1 MSDWLLGAAEAYNL
15 DSYEQRE
22 RYSTH
27 LLIPIE
33 TMRTVIRWSMESIP
47 DEVLIGFDPDPERPN
62 PEMVEDVF
70 GPAQTTFSGYGYL
83 LGTPHIVNVG
93 DSYSVHHVP
102 EEWTD
107 GVFSEERGARGS
119 RFASFLHSHP
129 NAYAHPSE
137 ADAEAADWTE
147 GVEMILGV
155 RFSPAPLG
163 LEWYDEEESHRRDL
177 NPEHVGEM
185 PVLARVAGRK
195 VHGFELIGYLRNG
208 EGVNL
213 LITDD
218 EGFPIGLSDFFK
230 MEKE

>member
-47 DEVLIGFDPDPERPN
+47 DEVLIGFDPDPARPN
-62 PEMVEDVF
+62 PEKVEEVF
-70 GPAQTTFSGYGYL
+70 GPSQSTFSGYGYL

-177 NPEHVGEM
+177 SPEQGGEL

-213 LITDD
+213 LITDV
-218 EGFPIGLSDFFK
+218 GGMPIGLDLAQ
-230 MEKE
+230 

>member
-1 MSDWLLGAAEAYNL
+1 MSDWLLDAVGAYNL

-22 RYSTH
+22 RYSTY

-70 GPAQTTFSGYGYL
+70 GPAQTTLSGYGYL

-213 LITDD
+213 LITDA
-218 EGFPIGLSDFFK
+218 EGMPIGLDID
-230 MEKE
+230 

>member
-1 MSDWLLGAAEAYNL
+1 MSDWLLGAVGAYNL

-177 NPEHVGEM
+177 NPEHVGGM

-208 EGVNL
+208 EGVNI
-213 LITDD
+213 LITDA
-218 EGFPIGLSDFFK
+218 EGSPIGLDLG
-230 MEKE
+230 

>member
-1 MSDWLLGAAEAYNL
+1 MSDWLLDAVGAYNL

-208 EGVNL
+208 EGVNI
-213 LITDD
+213 LITEQD
-218 EGFPIGLSDFFK
+218 GTPIGLDLSGD
-230 MEKE
+230 

>member
-47 DEVLIGFDPDPERPN
+47 DEVLIGFDPDTNRAN
-62 PEMVEDVF
+62 PDQVEEVF
-70 GPAQTTFSGYGYL
+70 GPAQSSFSGYGYL
-83 LGTPHIVNVG
+83 LGAPHIVNVG

-177 NPEHVGEM
+177 NPENGDGL

-195 VHGFELIGYLRNG
+195 IHGFELIGYLRNG
-208 EGVNL
+208 EGVNI
-213 LITDD
+213 LITEDD
-218 EGFPIGLSDFFK
+218 GSPIGLE
-230 MEKE
+230 MR

>member
-1 MSDWLLGAAEAYNL
+1 MSDWLLEAAEAYNL

-62 PEMVEDVF
+62 PEKVEEVF
-70 GPAQTTFSGYGYL
+70 GPSQSTFSGYGYL

-163 LEWYDEEESHRRDL
+163 LEWYDEEEGHRRDL
-177 NPEHVGEM
+177 NPEQGGEL

-208 EGVNL
+208 EGVNI
-213 LITDD
+213 LITEDD
-218 EGFPIGLSDFFK
+218 GVPIGLDLSND
-230 MEKE
+230 

>member
-62 PEMVEDVF
+62 PERVEEVF
-70 GPAQTTFSGYGYL
+70 GPSQSAFSGYGYL

-137 ADAEAADWTE
+137 ADADAADWTE

-177 NPEHVGEM
+177 NPEQDGEL
-185 PVLARVAGRK
+185 PLLARVAGRK

-213 LITDD
+213 LITDA
-218 EGFPIGLSDFFK
+218 EGIPIGLD
-230 MEKE
+230 MG

>member
-1 MSDWLLGAAEAYNL
+1 MEHGVDTGRGPDRVRPQPRAPQPRFGRGGL
-15 DSYEQRE
+15 
-22 RYSTH
+22 
-27 LLIPIE
+27 
-33 TMRTVIRWSMESIP
+33 RTPQS
-47 DEVLIGFDPDPERPN
+47 
-62 PEMVEDVF
+62 
-70 GPAQTTFSGYGYL
+70 TFSGSGFL
-83 LGTPHIVNVG
+83 LGEPHIVNVG

-129 NAYAHPSE
+129 NAYAHPSQ

-163 LEWYDEEESHRRDL
+163 LEWYDQEDGHRRDL
-177 NPEHVGEM
+177 KPEKDEEL
-185 PVLARVAGRK
+185 PILARVAGRK

-213 LITDD
+213 LITSP
-218 EGFPIGLSDFFK
+218 EGFPIGLDL
-230 MEKE
+230 

>member
-47 DEVLIGFDPDPERPN
+47 DEVLIGFDPDTERPN
-62 PEMVEDVF
+62 PEEVEEVF
-70 GPAQTTFSGYGYL
+70 GPSQSTFSGYGYL

-163 LEWYDEEESHRRDL
+163 LEWYDEEEGHRRDL
-177 NPEHVGEM
+177 NPEQGGEL

-208 EGVNL
+208 EGVNI
-213 LITDD
+213 LITEDD
-218 EGFPIGLSDFFK
+218 GVPIGLDISND
-230 MEKE
+230 

>member
-1 MSDWLLGAAEAYNL
+1 MGDWLLEAAEAYNL

-163 LEWYDEEESHRRDL
+163 LEWYDEGESHRRDL

-218 EGFPIGLSDFFK
+218 EGFPIGLDAL
-230 MEKE
+230 

>member
-1 MSDWLLGAAEAYNL
+1 MSDWLLGAVEAYNL

>member
-1 MSDWLLGAAEAYNL
+1 MSDWLLGAVGAYNL

-208 EGVNL
+208 EGVNI
-213 LITDD
+213 LITEDD
-218 EGFPIGLSDFFK
+218 GVPIGLELSSD
-230 MEKE
+230 

>member
-1 MSDWLLGAAEAYNL
+1 MRDWLLGAAEAYNL

-47 DEVLIGFDPDPERPN
+47 DEVLIGFDPDPGRPN
-62 PEMVEDVF
+62 PEGVEEVF
-70 GPAQTTFSGYGYL
+70 GPVQTTFSGFGYL
-83 LGTPHIVNVG
+83 LGDPHIVNVG

-177 NPEHVGEM
+177 SPEQEGEM

-208 EGVNL
+208 EGVNI
-213 LITDD
+213 LITEDD
-218 EGFPIGLSDFFK
+218 GVPIGLELSSD
-230 MEKE
+230 

>member
-47 DEVLIGFDPDPERPN
+47 DEVLMGFDPDPERPN
-62 PEMVEDVF
+62 PGIVEEVF
-70 GPAQTTFSGYGYL
+70 GPSQSTFSGYGYL

-119 RFASFLHSHP
+119 RFSSFLHSHP
-129 NAYAHPSE
+129 NAYARPSE

-163 LEWYDEEESHRRDL
+163 LEWYDEGESHRRDL
-177 NPEHVGEM
+177 NPESGGEL

-213 LITDD
+213 LITDA
-218 EGFPIGLSDFFK
+218 EGAPIGLDFGH
-230 MEKE
+230 

>member
-62 PEMVEDVF
+62 PERVEEVF
-70 GPAQTTFSGYGYL
+70 GPAQSTFSGYGYL

-163 LEWYDEEESHRRDL
+163 LEWFDAEESHRRDL
-177 NPEHVGEM
+177 HPEHEEGM

-213 LITDD
+213 LITDA
-218 EGFPIGLSDFFK
+218 EGAPIGLDIGH
-230 MEKE
+230 

>member
-1 MSDWLLGAAEAYNL
+1 MSDWLLGAAQAYNL
-15 DSYEQRE
+15 DSHEQRE

-62 PEMVEDVF
+62 PECVEEAF
-70 GPAQTTFSGYGYL
+70 GPSQSTFSGYGYL

-107 GVFSEERGARGS
+107 GVFSKERGARGS

-163 LEWYDEEESHRRDL
+163 LEWYDQEDAHRRDL
-177 NPEHVGEM
+177 GPEHEGDL

-213 LITDD
+213 LITDA
-218 EGFPIGLSDFFK
+218 EGMPIGLDLAQ
-230 MEKE
+230 

>member
-62 PEMVEDVF
+62 PEKVEEVF
-70 GPAQTTFSGYGYL
+70 GPSQSTFSGYGYL

-163 LEWYDEEESHRRDL
+163 LEWYDEEEGHRRDL
-177 NPEHVGEM
+177 NPEQGGEL

-213 LITDD
+213 LITDA
-218 EGFPIGLSDFFK
+218 EGMPIGIAPL
-230 MEKE
+230 

>member
-1 MSDWLLGAAEAYNL
+1 MSDWLLEAAASYNR
-15 DSYEQRE
+15 DSHEQRA

-33 TMRTVIRWSMESIP
+33 TMRTVITWSMESIP
-47 DEVLIGFDPDPERPN
+47 DEVLIGFDPDTDRPN
-62 PEMVEDVF
+62 PKYVEDEF
-70 GPAQTTFSGYGYL
+70 GPSQSTFSGHGYL
-83 LGTPHIVNVG
+83 LGKPHIVNVG
-93 DSYSVHHVP
+93 DSFSVHHVP

-107 GVFSEERGARGS
+107 GFLSEERGARGS

-129 NAYAHPSE
+129 NAYAHPSQ

-155 RFSPAPLG
+155 RFSPAPMG
-163 LEWYDEEESHRRDL
+163 LEWFDHEDGHRRGLSPEGSEDL
-177 NPEHVGEM
+177 

-213 LITDD
+213 LITD
-218 EGFPIGLSDFFK
+218 ESGAPIGLDLAK
-230 MEKE
+230 A

>member
-62 PEMVEDVF
+62 PEKVEDVF
-70 GPAQTTFSGYGYL
+70 GPSQSTFSGYGYL

-177 NPEHVGEM
+177 NPEQGGEL

-213 LITDD
+213 LITDA
-218 EGFPIGLSDFFK
+218 EGMPIGLDLG
-230 MEKE
+230 

>member
-1 MSDWLLGAAEAYNL
+1 MRDWLLEAATAYNL
-15 DSYEQRE
+15 DSYEQRD

-33 TMRTVIRWSMESIP
+33 TMRAVIRWSMESIP
-47 DEVLIGFDPDPERPN
+47 DEILIGFDPDTERPN
-62 PEMVEDVF
+62 PKQVEDAF
-70 GPAQTTFSGYGYL
+70 GPSQSSFSGHGYL

-93 DSYSVHHVP
+93 DSFSVHHVP

-129 NAYAHPSE
+129 NAYARPSQ

-155 RFSPAPLG
+155 KFSPAPLG
-163 LEWYDEEESHRRDL
+163 LEWYDQEDGHRRDL
-177 NPEHVGEM
+177 NPEQGGEL

-213 LITDD
+213 LITTDD
-218 EGFPIGLSDFFK
+218 GSPIGLDLTQG
-230 MEKE
+230 

>member
-62 PEMVEDVF
+62 PEEVEEVF
-70 GPAQTTFSGYGYL
+70 GPSQSTFSGYGYL

-163 LEWYDEEESHRRDL
+163 LEWYDEEEGHRRDL
-177 NPEHVGEM
+177 NPEQGGEL

-213 LITDD
+213 LITDAK
-218 EGFPIGLSDFFK
+218 GMPFGLNMD
-230 MEKE
+230 

>member
-1 MSDWLLGAAEAYNL
+1 MSDWLLGAVGAYNL

-213 LITDD
+213 LITDA
-218 EGFPIGLSDFFK
+218 EGVPIGLDID
-230 MEKE
+230 

>member
-1 MSDWLLGAAEAYNL
+1 MGDWLLGAAEAYNL
-15 DSYEQRE
+15 ESYEQRE
-22 RYSTH
+22 MYATH

-62 PEMVEDVF
+62 PKMVEEVF
-70 GPAQTTFSGYGYL
+70 GPAQSTFSGYGYL
-83 LGTPHIVNVG
+83 LGVPHIVNVG

-177 NPEHVGEM
+177 NPENEGEL

-213 LITDD
+213 LITED
-218 EGFPIGLSDFFK
+218 EGFPIGLEIY
-230 MEKE
+230 MED

>member
-1 MSDWLLGAAEAYNL
+1 MSDWLLSAVGAYNL
-15 DSYEQRE
+15 DSFEQRE

-163 LEWYDEEESHRRDL
+163 LEWYDEGESHRRDL

-218 EGFPIGLSDFFK
+218 EGFPIGLDAL
-230 MEKE
+230 

>member
-1 MSDWLLGAAEAYNL
+1 MSDWLLGAVGAYNL